1 MYKETI
7 ILFRYYSSTYESC
20 HHHQT
25 QTPAENFLGSRL
37 AVQAAAAVHQNN
49 QTFMVGN
56 YSPTSNTCSPGK
68 YRLFFFRSSHSCI
81 N

>member
-1 MYKETI
+1 MIIKVTKYLAIKKLCI

-25 QTPAENFLGSRL
+25 QNPAENFLGSRL

-56 YSPTSNTCSPGK
+56 YSPTSTTCSPGK
-68 YRLFFFRSSHSCI
+68 YRL
-81 N
+81 